1 MSVIN
6 RMLLELDE
14 RHDSTSHHLPGMV
27 RAVPAQLPKTSYR
40 LWLYGLLIVLLLLVA
55 AFVVWQYAGGVR
67 KTADAVAASAS
78 ASPQL
83 NPALVLQPST
93 TLELPSPVAA
103 PDAEAPIQPIIAA
116 SPTPS
121 PSVAVEPAA
130 TARTPQAKAP
140 SKAPAKF
147 LLPARDEPQAASD
160 KFRAE
165 SKPEKV
171 TDNATHNIKSVSKE
185 QQADFRYR
193 EALSLIAQ
201 GRAPEAQPV
210 LEEALKLDPKNFAA
224 RQALL
229 GQLLAARRY
238 PQAEQLLQEGLRL
251 NIAIASQA
259 STLASIQ
266 LERGDSAAALATLEK
281 YAASASDS
289 AAYHGMHAAILQRA
303 GRHAEA
309 IQQFQAALRIQAN
322 QANWLMGLG
331 ISLQAEKRFADAE
344 LAYTRA
350 RANPGLSAELQVF
363 IDQRLQQVRQP
374 Q

>member
-14 RHDSTSHHLPGMV
+14 RHDSTAHHLPGMV
-27 RAVPAQLPKTSYR
+27 RAVPPQLPKTTYR
-40 LWLYGLLIVLLLLVA
+40 LWAYGLLFVLVALVA
-55 AFVVWQYAGGVR
+55 AFFIWQNKAIF
-67 KTADAVAASAS
+67 KKPAAPVAAPAPT
-78 ASPQL
+78 APL
-83 NPALVLQPST
+83 IKPALVLQPST
-93 TLELPSPVAA
+93 ALEIPRPDPAA
-103 PDAEAPIQPIIAA
+103 EVETPIQPIVAA
-116 SPTPS
+116 PPAPS
-121 PSVAVEPAA
+121 PNI
-130 TARTPQAKAP
+130 TAQAPEVKAP
-140 SKAPAKF
+140 SKAPSKF
-147 LLPARDEPQAASD
+147 LLPARDEPQPASE
-160 KFRAE
+160 KPRVE

-171 TDNATHNIKSVSKE
+171 TDDATHNIKSVSKE

-201 GRAPEAQPV
+201 GRAPEAQTV
-210 LEEALKLDPKNFAA
+210 LEEALKLDPKYFPA

-229 GQLLAARRY
+229 GQLLTARRY

-251 NIAIASQA
+251 NIAVASQA

-281 YAASASDS
+281 YAAAANDS

-344 LAYTRA
+344 QAYTRA
-350 RANPGLSAELQVF
+350 RTNPGLSAELQAF
-363 IDQRLQQVRQP
+363 IDQRLQQVRQA